1 MTYAS
6 LGHDAKRAHM
16 RELITRYFDA
26 CNAADS
32 GGIARCFA
40 PEAVHYF
47 PPGMYG
53 GAWRGVARRAP
64 DRRALGGLGR
74 DPGVGVDR
82 GPDGVRA
89 RVRPGGDRVDALQD

>member
-6 LGHDAKRAHM
+6 LATRRSAHM

-32 GGIARCFA
+32 GGIARCFL

-53 GAWRGVARRAP
+53 FDDEGRGYHRESPVPR
-64 DRRALGGLGR
+64 
-74 DPGVGVDR
+74 
-82 GPDGVRA
+82 
-89 RVRPGGDRVDALQD
+89 